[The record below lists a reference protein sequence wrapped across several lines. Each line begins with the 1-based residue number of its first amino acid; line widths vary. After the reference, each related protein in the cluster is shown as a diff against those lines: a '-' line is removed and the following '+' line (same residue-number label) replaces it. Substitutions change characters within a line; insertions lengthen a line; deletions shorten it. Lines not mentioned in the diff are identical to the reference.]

1 MPVEPITH
9 LEKSI
14 AGTVEPVTHLEK
26 VIDQYGG
33 GGGGGGGSVTPA
45 SIVTA
50 TGQMTPEQAAQT
62 RGNLGA
68 QTPFMTANISIATTD
83 WDNGSCTKTVTGM
96 TVDSL
101 VFVKYSD
108 TETEFTE
115 AQSANSMT
123 FTAATTPSEA
133 VTVDIA
139 WFKEAS
145 A

>member
-1 MPVEPITH
+1 MDNKDIIVLLAKGDAST
-9 LEKSI
+9 S
-14 AGTVEPVTHLEK
+14 
-26 VIDQYGG
+26 
-33 GGGGGGGSVTPA
+33 PA
-45 SIVTA
+45 DIVA
-50 TGQMTPEQAAQT
+50 LTGQMTPEQAAQT

-68 QTPFMTANISIATTD
+68 QTTFMTATITIATTD
-83 WDNGSCTKTVTGM
+83 WVNGSCTKTVTGM
-96 TVDSL
+96 TADSL

-115 AQSANSMT
+115 VQSANSMT

>member
-1 MPVEPITH
+1 MDNKEI
-9 LEKSI
+9 
-14 AGTVEPVTHLEK
+14 
-26 VIDQYGG
+26 VILAAKGG
-33 GGGGGGGSVTPA
+33 PSGGSVTPA

-62 RGNLGA
+62 RVNLGA
-68 QTPFMTANISIATTD
+68 QTPFMTATITIATTD
-83 WDNGSCTKTVTGM
+83 WVNDSCTKTVTGM
-96 TVDSL
+96 TADAL

-115 AQSANSMT
+115 VQSANSMT

-133 VTVDIA
+133 VTVYVA
-139 WFKEAS
+139 WLKEAS